1 MSKTAQ
7 EPSLGEEK
15 TFESEQEEY
24 SLVQP
29 GEANPVQRFVERSVW
44 NGLVKSDEDVEY
56 LYRVGRRFLLWQN
69 MSNLSQVLFSTVA
82 VATILG
88 QGPRVLYIGLSSIVA
103 TAALLSI
110 LFRFSEKHA
119 AAVSMEGACRAMSR
133 EWRKLW
139 KELGT
144 TDDQTILSRARA
156 LEEKVD
162 VVTSEQAQKMGNVKE
177 RLQEKAVRYTHL
189 RIRQEFDI

>member
-1 MSKTAQ
+1 MSGTIREQSQGEVMSLERPAESLIVQ
-7 EPSLGEEK
+7 EDGPD
-15 TFESEQEEY
+15 
-24 SLVQP
+24 P
-29 GEANPVQRFVERSVW
+29 IQRFVERSVW

-56 LYRVGRRFLLWQN
+56 LYRVGRRFLFWQN
-69 MSNLSQVLFSTVA
+69 MSNVTQVLFSTVA

-88 QGPRVLYIGLSSIVA
+88 QGPKLVYIGLSSIVA
-103 TAALLSI
+103 TVALLSI

-139 KELGT
+139 EELGA
-144 TDDQTILSRARA
+144 TDDQEILSRVRA

-177 RLQEKAVRYTHL
+177 RLQEKAVKYTHL
-189 RIRQEFDI
+189 RIRQEFDL

>member
-1 MSKTAQ
+1 MSGTIQ
-7 EPSLGEEK
+7 EQSKGEVTSLDK
-15 TFESEQEEY
+15 PTESLIVQEDD
-24 SLVQP
+24 P
-29 GEANPVQRFVERSVW
+29 NPIQRFVERSVW

-56 LYRVGRRFLLWQN
+56 LYRVGRRFLFWQN
-69 MSNLSQVLFSTVA
+69 MSNLTQVLFSTIA

-88 QGPRVLYIGLSSIVA
+88 QGPRLVYIGLSSIVA
-103 TAALLSI
+103 TVALLSI

-139 KELGT
+139 EELGA
-144 TDDQTILSRARA
+144 TDDQEILSRVRA

-162 VVTSEQAQKMGNVKE
+162 VVTSEQAQKMGNVNE
-177 RLQEKAVRYTHL
+177 SLQEKAVKYTHL
-189 RIRQEFDI
+189 RIRQEFDL

>member
-1 MSKTAQ
+1 MSGTVQDQSKGEVMSLERPTESLIVQ
-7 EPSLGEEK
+7 EDDP
-15 TFESEQEEY
+15 
-24 SLVQP
+24 
-29 GEANPVQRFVERSVW
+29 NPIQRFVERSVW

-56 LYRVGRRFLLWQN
+56 LYRVGRRFLFWQN
-69 MSNLSQVLFSTVA
+69 MSNVTQVLFSTVA

-88 QGPRVLYIGLSSIVA
+88 QGPRLVYIGLSSIVA
-103 TAALLSI
+103 TVALLSI

-139 KELGT
+139 EELGA
-144 TDDQTILSRARA
+144 TDDQEILSRVHA

-177 RLQEKAVRYTHL
+177 KLQEKAVKYTHL
-189 RIRQEFDI
+189 RIRQEFDL

>member
-1 MSKTAQ
+1 MSLERPAESLIVQ
-7 EPSLGEEK
+7 EDGPD
-15 TFESEQEEY
+15 
-24 SLVQP
+24 P
-29 GEANPVQRFVERSVW
+29 IQRFVERSVW

-56 LYRVGRRFLLWQN
+56 LYRVGRRFLFWQN
-69 MSNLSQVLFSTVA
+69 MSNVTQVLFSTVA

-88 QGPRVLYIGLSSIVA
+88 QGPKLVYIGLSSIVA
-103 TAALLSI
+103 TVALLSI

-139 KELGT
+139 EELGA
-144 TDDQTILSRARA
+144 TDDQEILSRVRA

-177 RLQEKAVRYTHL
+177 RLQEKAVKYTHL
-189 RIRQEFDI
+189 RIRQEFDL

>member
-1 MSKTAQ
+1 MSGTIQ
-7 EPSLGEEK
+7 EQSKGEVTSLDK
-15 TFESEQEEY
+15 PTESLIVQEDD
-24 SLVQP
+24 P
-29 GEANPVQRFVERSVW
+29 NPIQRFVERSVW

-56 LYRVGRRFLLWQN
+56 LYRVGRRFLFWQN
-69 MSNLSQVLFSTVA
+69 MSNLTQVLFSTIA

-88 QGPRVLYIGLSSIVA
+88 QGPRLVYIGLSSIVA
-103 TAALLSI
+103 TVALLSI

-139 KELGT
+139 EELGA
-144 TDDQTILSRARA
+144 TDDQEILSRVRA

-177 RLQEKAVRYTHL
+177 KLQEKAVKYTHL
-189 RIRQEFDI
+189 RIRQEFDL